1 MKKLQLPYNWLL
13 PLSLILIVACSPEKK
28 FTDNGLIDGLA
39 SVITLQ
45 PDTTVVYL
53 DDFVNDITK
62 VDTIYPP
69 AGMVATRKENKV
81 YLTGIAE
88 NKIDHLQI
96 VSEQSTFAI
105 PVKKADK
112 KKVVF
117 TYNKPAN
124 KVHVKGEF
132 NAWNVEA
139 GTFNKNE
146 NGFEISFA
154 VQPGNY
160 QYVYVVDG
168 KEIRDPLNP
177 DSVEN
182 GLGGFNSL
190 LRITKPNPDS
200 LPKLSTK
207 SFTDFNVVLAVSLP
221 INNVRVYWQ
230 NFLVDV
236 NNTVKSEIS
245 FTIPKEA
252 LTLQRSYI
260 RAWVSNKQGISNE
273 ILIPLANGKVV
284 STASQLT
291 RQDKHAQILYFM
303 MIDRFKNGNPS
314 NDKPVADK
322 SIHPKANYFGGDIAG
337 VTQKVKDGYF
347 EQLGINT
354 LWLSPITQNPEG
366 AYGKYTNPN
375 TTFSGYHGYW
385 PVSLRKIDYR
395 FGNEN
400 ELKELL
406 NEAHNR
412 NMNVILDYVAHH
424 VHNEHPLVKQKP
436 EWFTP
441 LYLPDG
447 TINTERW
454 DDQRLTTWFDVF
466 LPTLDLRKPEVVNP
480 MTDTAI
486 YWVQQYELDGF
497 RHDASKHIDLLFW
510 RTLTKKVK
518 DQLRKQTD
526 RSLYQIGET
535 YGSRELVASYVN
547 SGMLDGQFDFNL
559 YDDAVATFAR
569 NDVSFSRLLTSMDES
584 LSYFGDHHLMGN
596 VTGNQDRA
604 RFISYADGSVRFDED
619 AKRAG
624 WTRTISVTDTI
635 AYKKLQLLTAF
646 MLVSPGVPVIYYGD
660 EIGDAGG
667 NDPDNR
673 RQMRFDNL
681 NTHEN
686 ATRQSASYFIN
697 LRKKHLALI
706 YGNWQVLYQTNNQVV
721 ISRKYFDDQVIIA
734 FNKAADPATINIEKN
749 PVLNKE
755 ISGFVSGN
763 SLSLSPYSVQ
773 VFTSEK

>member
-1 MKKLQLPYNWLL
+1 MKKLQLHFNWFL
-13 PLSLILIVACSPEKK
+13 PFSMFIFISCSPDKK
-28 FTDNGLIDGLA
+28 IVDNGLIDGLA
-39 SVITLQ
+39 SVVTLQ
-45 PDTTVVYL
+45 PDTTIIYL
-53 DDFVNDITK
+53 DDFVNDIDK
-62 VDTIYPP
+62 LDTIYPP
-69 AGMVATRKENKV
+69 AGMVATRKENIL

-96 VSEQSTFAI
+96 ISETSTYVI

-124 KVHVKGEF
+124 KVQVKGEF

-139 GTFNKNE
+139 GIFKKNE
-146 NGFEISFA
+146 NGFEISFT

-160 QYVYVVDG
+160 QYVFVVDG

-177 DSVEN
+177 DSIEN

-190 LRITKPNPDS
+190 LRIAKPNPES

-207 SFTDFNVVLAVSLP
+207 SYADADVVLQASMP
-221 INNVRVYWQ
+221 ISNVRIYWQ
-230 NFLVDV
+230 NFLLDAIISK
-236 NNTVKSEIS
+236 NNEINFS
-245 FTIPKEA
+245 IPKEA
-252 LTLQRSYI
+252 STFKRSHI
-260 RAWVSNKQGISNE
+260 RAWASNEQGISNE

-284 STASQLT
+284 SNTSELT

-347 EQLGINT
+347 ERLGINT

-385 PVSLRKIDYR
+385 PISLRKIDYR
-395 FGNEN
+395 FGNET

-406 NEAHNR
+406 HEAHSR

-480 MTDTAI
+480 MTDTAM
-486 YWVQQYELDGF
+486 YWVQQFELDGF

-535 YGSRELVASYVN
+535 YGLPE
-547 SGMLDGQFDFNL
+547 MMC
-559 YDDAVATFAR
+559 
-569 NDVSFSRLLTSMDES
+569 RL
-584 LSYFGDHHLMGN
+584 
-596 VTGNQDRA
+596 
-604 RFISYADGSVRFDED
+604 
-619 AKRAG
+619 
-624 WTRTISVTDTI
+624 
-635 AYKKLQLLTAF
+635 
-646 MLVSPGVPVIYYGD
+646 
-660 EIGDAGG
+660 
-667 NDPDNR
+667 
-673 RQMRFDNL
+673 
-681 NTHEN
+681 
-686 ATRQSASYFIN
+686 
-697 LRKKHLALI
+697 
-706 YGNWQVLYQTNNQVV
+706 
-721 ISRKYFDDQVIIA
+721 
-734 FNKAADPATINIEKN
+734 AAC
-749 PVLNKE
+749 
-755 ISGFVSGN
+755 
-763 SLSLSPYSVQ
+763 
-773 VFTSEK
+773 